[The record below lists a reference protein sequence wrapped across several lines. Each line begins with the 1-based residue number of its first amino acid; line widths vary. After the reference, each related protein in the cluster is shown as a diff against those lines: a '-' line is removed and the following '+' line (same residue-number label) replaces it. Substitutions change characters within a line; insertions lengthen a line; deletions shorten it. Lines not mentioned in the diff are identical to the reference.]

1 MAFVNL
7 TISELKRNF
16 DLYDRDGSGK
26 IQIEEI
32 RALYA
37 SQGIHLGDGALRY
50 LMNTYDKNKD
60 GSIDFPEFVEFLT
73 GKPITAEQQSQY
85 ASLGVRQQTGSANG
99 SVSAFHRGYL
109 DGYSKGYLEAVAKT
123 VKPTSA

>member
-1 MAFVNL
+1 MAFVSL
-7 TISELKRNF
+7 TPAELKRNF
-16 DLYDRDGSGK
+16 DRYDRDGSGK

-37 SQGIHLGDGALRY
+37 SQGIHLGDGALKY
-50 LMNTYDKNKD
+50 LMTTYDKNQD

-73 GKPITAEQQSQY
+73 GKPLTPEQLAVFNAGNKQETS
-85 ASLGVRQQTGSANG
+85 STHG

-109 DGYSKGYLEAVAKT
+109 DGYAKAYVEALSKAT
-123 VKPTSA
+123 PTA